1 MDLTKYELT
10 EAKQNSQTFDKRDL
24 AYIMPEP
31 EYMYFRYR
39 AECGMDVY
47 AYKIE
52 TAPTGATIAFNIW
65 DTDVRIPYSNTPAR
79 WIVDATAKLNERHY
93 IITLRMIHTG
103 TRVDVVRRYLPRKYE
118 TENQLNDRVKR
129 HVLSYCQHLNVFGG
143 VPSND
148 IEATDNGC

>member
-65 DTDVRIPYSNTPAR
+65 DTDVRIPYSNVLAR
-79 WIVDATAKLNERHY
+79 WIVETFVPQPEHRY
-93 IITLRMIHTG
+93 IITLLLQYTD
-103 TRVDVVRRYLPRKYE
+103 TRVHVTRRFIPKHD
-118 TENQLNDRVKR
+118 ENTIQYDERVNR
-129 HVLSYCQHLNVFGG
+129 HIISYCQHLNVFGG
-143 VPSND
+143 DPRD
-148 IEATDNGC
+148 EIEATDNG